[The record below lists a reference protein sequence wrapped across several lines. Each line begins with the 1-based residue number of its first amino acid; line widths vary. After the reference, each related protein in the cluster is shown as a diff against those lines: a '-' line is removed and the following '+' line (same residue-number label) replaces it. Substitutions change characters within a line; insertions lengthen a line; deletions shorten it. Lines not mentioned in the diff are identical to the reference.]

1 VPIYQVAC
9 ITFVVHTVEI
19 DAEIKSFIV
28 PAVSNFRSIPMATI
42 QTVNAVVIK
51 QVKVGNTGNR
61 TQEGRNEELDY
72 FHSRLVIFRTQT
84 VSY

>member
-1 VPIYQVAC
+1 
-9 ITFVVHTVEI
+9 
-19 DAEIKSFIV
+19 
-28 PAVSNFRSIPMATI
+28 VSNFRSIPMATI

-61 TQEGRNEELDY
+61 TQEGRNDELDY